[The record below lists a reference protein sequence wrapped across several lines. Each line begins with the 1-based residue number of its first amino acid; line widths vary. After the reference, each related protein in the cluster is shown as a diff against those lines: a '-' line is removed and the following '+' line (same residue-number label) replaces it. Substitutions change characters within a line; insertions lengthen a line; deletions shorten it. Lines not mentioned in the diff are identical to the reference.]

1 MPRALLSSLLI
12 VLAVPAVADA
22 DADAIPAAA
31 LSAIGDLGGLNGQA
45 LACGERGSAGQAKLL
60 MIRHAPKTR
69 RYGEVY
75 EERTNQAFLAQG
87 GDLASCPSAA
97 DFASRLDDLSR
108 RLQSLLPVSPTATQK
123 PPTP

>member
-12 VLAVPAVADA
+12 VLSV
-22 DADAIPAAA
+22 PAAA
-31 LSAIGDLGGLNGQA
+31 EADALATAALAAIGDLGRLNGQA
-45 LACGERGSAGQAKLL
+45 LACGEMGSAGQAKLL

-87 GDLASCPSAA
+87 GDLAACPSAA

-108 RLQSLLPVSPTATQK
+108 HLQSLLPVARSATQK

>member
-1 MPRALLSSLLI
+1 MPRVLLSSLLI

-22 DADAIPAAA
+22 DAIPAAA
-31 LSAIGDLGGLNGQA
+31 LAAIGDLGRLNGQA
-45 LACGERGSAGQAKLL
+45 LVCEEMGSAGQAKLL

-108 RLQSLLPVSPTATQK
+108 RLQSLLPVAQTATQK

>member
-12 VLAVPAVADA
+12 VLAVPAVA

-108 RLQSLLPVSPTATQK
+108 RLQSLLPVAQTATQK

>member
-22 DADAIPAAA
+22 DAIPAAA
-31 LSAIGDLGGLNGQA
+31 LAAIGELGRLSGQA
-45 LACGERGSAGQAKLL
+45 LACGEMGSAGQAKLL

-87 GDLASCPSAA
+87 GDLAACPSAA
-97 DFASRLDDLSR
+97 DFAARLDDLSR
-108 RLQSLLPVSPTATQK
+108 HLQSLLPVAQPATPK
-123 PPTP
+123 PQTP

>member
-1 MPRALLSSLLI
+1 MPRVLLSSLLI
-12 VLAVPAVADA
+12 VLAVPAFA

-31 LSAIGDLGGLNGQA
+31 LSAIGDLGRLNGQA
-45 LACGERGSAGQAKLL
+45 LACGERGGAGQAKLL

-108 RLQSLLPVSPTATQK
+108 RLQSLLPAAQTATQK